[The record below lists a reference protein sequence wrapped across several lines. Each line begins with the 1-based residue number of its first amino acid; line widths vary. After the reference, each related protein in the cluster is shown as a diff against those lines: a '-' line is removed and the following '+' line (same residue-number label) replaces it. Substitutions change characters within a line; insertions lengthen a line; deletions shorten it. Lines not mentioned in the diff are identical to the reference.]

1 MFILPF
7 FFRFALLDTHHR
19 TGSCT
24 EFPMQPTQSKF
35 VCQRAN
41 FIKQML
47 HGWMML
53 FLIISMSATLDICMY
68 QMKTS
73 IRTVLSRTESKRLS
87 RVAGFYR
94 FQTCPNEPGSI
105 DTSVYTGWFQR
116 CTFFNKDE
124 DVELRYMLYLR
135 TNPFRMSIKSWSP
148 AF

>member
-94 FQTCPNEPGSI
+94 FQTCSNEPGSI

-116 CTFFNKDE
+116 CT
-124 DVELRYMLYLR
+124 Y
-135 TNPFRMSIKSWSP
+135 SIKMRTLSSGTCCI
-148 AF
+148 